1 MKSTGERGE
10 SSEVSWGGQQGG
22 FPAFPAPMVPV
33 GHAGHC
39 STPGKRSITVCGCI
53 PGTCSIPGHC
63 NIPGRHSTPSCG
75 SIPGNFSIPGHGNTP
90 GPSSIPGKR
99 GENQRKGA
107 GPACGDPPGSP
118 LLSTIALALQ
128 AGQSGEN
135 YPIIVSKWAF
145 KESYGGITSCF
156 KPVIY
161 GNCRHQYISFHGC
174 NFQPSGSWF

>member
-10 SSEVSWGGQQGG
+10 SSEVSWGGQQGS

-53 PGTCSIPGHC
+53 PRTCS
-63 NIPGRHSTPSCG
+63 IPGRHSTPSCG
-75 SIPGNFSIPGHGNTP
+75 SIPGHGNTP
-90 GPSSIPGKR
+90 GPSSIPGKC

-107 GPACGDPPGSP
+107 GPACGDPSGSP
-118 LLSTIALALQ
+118 LLTTTALALQ

-161 GNCRHQYISFHGC
+161 GNCRH
-174 NFQPSGSWF
+174 